1 MDGIHSAGRSTRALL
16 DDDGM
21 VSTDIRALPAA
32 DALIRVDLRPSV
44 CAVKFYRVLWADL
57 HAGVC
62 ETSLT
67 AVRHIDPLFRTCVA
81 GKLDHVDQRRRV
93 ICLWFVRLLDSL
105 RYRRRIRCPAVRKSH
120 SKAKPFTDDRA
131 L

>member
-1 MDGIHSAGRSTRALL
+1 MPSIAGRSTRALL

-21 VSTDIRALPAA
+21 VSADIRALPAA

-57 HAGVC
+57 HAGVR

-67 AVRHIDPLFRTCVA
+67 AVRHIDLFS
-81 GKLDHVDQRRRV
+81 GH
-93 ICLWFVRLLDSL
+93 
-105 RYRRRIRCPAVRKSH
+105 
-120 SKAKPFTDDRA
+120 A
-131 L
+131 LQANLITLISGGV